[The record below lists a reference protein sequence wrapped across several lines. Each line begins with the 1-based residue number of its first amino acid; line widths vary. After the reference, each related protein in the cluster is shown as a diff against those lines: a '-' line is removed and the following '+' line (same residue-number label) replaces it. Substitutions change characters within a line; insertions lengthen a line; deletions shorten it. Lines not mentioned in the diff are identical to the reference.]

1 MIEVLTTG
9 AANSVQDLGRFG
21 YLDAGVSRSGA
32 MDAPALELAN
42 CMIGNDANA
51 AAIEVAIF
59 PFRLRFNQA
68 TLVAVTGADCPVT
81 LNGIPYPSWWALPV
95 RTGDVLELGL
105 PRSGARAYVAVS
117 GGLGVPAVLGSASTD
132 LKSGWGGLEGRGLRR
147 GDRLDTGFAPM
158 TAIGLPAGFGL
169 DPSEIGRSATDIGE
183 DRPIRILPGA
193 EYGSFEPAAVAGTGS
208 RRLAGDGRC
217 QPPGLSPVRP
227 RSDLDAKARTAFAR
241 HHAGHRPGAA
251 VGPADHPAR
260 RGQYLRRLSEDRPC
274 DRGRSLAARTVAG
287 RQPPALLRGEPG
299 RGRCRAARRTRSDRP
314 GRRLFRPCP
323 QGTRHIPNA
332 WPRCLAPRP
341 EFLTDGARP

>member
-1 MIEVLTTG
+1 MIEILTTG

-42 CMIGNDANA
+42 RMIGNDANM

-59 PFRLRFNQA
+59 PFRLRFGQA

-81 LNGIPYPSWWALPV
+81 LNGILYPSWWALPV

-158 TAIGLPAGFGL
+158 TATGLPAGFGL
-169 DPSEIGRSATDIGE
+169 DPSEIGRLATDIGE
-183 DRPIRILPGA
+183 DRPIRVLPGA
-193 EYGSFEPAAVAGTGS
+193 EYGSFEPAAVAALEAAAWKVTDDANRQGYRLSGPALTLTQKLELHSHGIMPGTVQVPPSGQPIIQLAEANTCGGYPKIAHVIEADLWRLGQSPVGS
-208 RRLAGDGRC
+208 RLRFSVVSRAEAIAALRNLRAAVDRAAAFSALARKDKAHPERLAALAR
-217 QPPGLSPVRP
+217 
-227 RSDLDAKARTAFAR
+227 AKT
-241 HHAGHRPGAA
+241 
-251 VGPADHPAR
+251 
-260 RGQYLRRLSEDRPC
+260 
-274 DRGRSLAARTVAG
+274 
-287 RQPPALLRGEPG
+287 
-299 RGRCRAARRTRSDRP
+299 
-314 GRRLFRPCP
+314 
-323 QGTRHIPNA
+323 
-332 WPRCLAPRP
+332 
-341 EFLTDGARP
+341 